1 MRPYLAILKDSF
13 REAIASRTLPFLL
26 VFFGIVLL
34 FLAPIGLRE
43 EVPWQLRPT
52 DIADMRLLTIKLRAD
67 QDPQSAAARVLDRLP
82 QDLRKRV
89 SDPETIA
96 KEKPPEDN
104 PFGPSRLQRDLTD
117 AINEKILSD
126 QTFFSKEVWNPK
138 QLPEEGQRLAEQGT
152 SKLSDS
158 EYKRLNRLAFDEAF
172 SGAVRPVPAT
182 SAELT
187 WFGGDIPLLTDI
199 LRQASVEKGEV
210 QKQAQDLLRVVSSW
224 IVGPIG
230 LFVAIFVT
238 STTIPRMF
246 EAGAIDLLLSK
257 PISRTGLYL
266 ARFFSGCAFVFIIFS
281 FFVVGLWLIVGLRL
295 DVWNN
300 GLLLSIPLLMFAF
313 AVIFAVSAG
322 SGVVWRNPIVS
333 VLLAVLVWAGGF
345 FTGFARDGIRTF
357 RNGDKVREIVLA
369 DGGTFVSDKNG
380 HVYRWSGASNDWKEV
395 FEAQGQTQP
404 MLAGLIYPLMGPT
417 YDPASRR
424 LVAADVGP
432 GGTNRLIVGSEAS
445 GWERTEGAALPPAT
459 RALFMTNDGKLIA
472 VGQTGIYRFEGDF
485 GAKSVGWN
493 FWGMNF
499 TSETKSNGFVRADGA
514 NPRSWSSDV
523 AAAFDRSTGELLVL
537 DRGILSRFDPE
548 SGSYEQTASREL
560 ETKKAAVVGLGGDRA
575 IAAFA
580 DGKVVIFE
588 ASTLGDVATLSI
600 PETDPPRVAEISPDG
615 KYAAVLTHG
624 GHLYLYDAQ
633 QGQRIEPRVRG
644 AGDISAITFAN
655 DGSLWAADRLKRL
668 TRYDSKS
675 LEREDS
681 FEGSISR
688 VEMVYRYGLGPM
700 SWILPNTYGLRNAD
714 TYLFTDRKSEAVG
727 GPDARL
733 ESERLTFDVWGPIW
747 QNLTFLTVV
756 LGLTCVYIARKDF

>member
-13 REAIASRTLPFLL
+13 REAVASRTLPFLL
-26 VFFGIVLL
+26 VFFTVVLL

-43 EVPWQLRPT
+43 EVPWELRPT
-52 DIADMRLLTIKLRAD
+52 DIADMRLLAIKLRAD
-67 QDPQSAAARVLDRLP
+67 QDTESAAKRVLDRIP
-82 QDLRKRV
+82 ADLRKRV
-89 SDPETIA
+89 TDPEA
-96 KEKPPEDN
+96 VVKEPPPEDN
-104 PFGPSRLQRDLTD
+104 PFGPSRLQRDLAD
-117 AINEKILSD
+117 AVNEKVLAD
-126 QTFFSKEVWNPK
+126 RDFFSEATWKPK
-138 QLPEEGQRLAEQGT
+138 SLSEEGQRLAAQED
-152 SKLSDS
+152 LSETES
-158 EYKRLNRLAFDEAF
+158 KRLNRLAFDDAF
-172 SGAVRPVPAT
+172 SGAVRPVPAS

-187 WFGGDIPLLTDI
+187 WFGGDIPLLTDA
-199 LRQASVEKGEV
+199 LRQASVDKTEV
-210 QKQAQDLLRVVSSW
+210 QKQAQDLLRAVSSW

-230 LFVAIFVT
+230 LLVAIFVT

-266 ARFFSGCAFVFIIFS
+266 ARFFSGCAFVFITFS
-281 FFVVGLWLIVGLRL
+281 FFIVGLWLIVGIRL

-333 VLLAVLVWAGGF
+333 VLLAVLVWGAGFCVGL
-345 FTGFARDGIRTF
+345 ARDGIRTI

-380 HVYRWSGASNDWKEV
+380 HVYRWSSASNDWIEV
-395 FEAQGQTQP
+395 FEAQGNRQ
-404 MLAGLIYPLMGPT
+404 MMAGLIYPLMGPL
-417 YDPASRR
+417 YDPTSER

-445 GWERTEGAALPPAT
+445 GWERMEGAALPPAT
-459 RALFMTNDGKLIA
+459 RSLFMTADGTLIA

-499 TSETKSNGFVRADGA
+499 SSETKSNGFARADGTDSRA
-514 NPRSWSSDV
+514 WSSDV
-523 AAAFDRSTGELLVL
+523 AAAVDRSSGDLVLL
-537 DRGILSRFDPE
+537 DRGVLTRFDAE
-548 SGSYEQTASREL
+548 NGNYQQSASREL
-560 ETKKAAVVGLGGDRA
+560 DTKKPAVMGLGGDRV

-580 DGKVVIFE
+580 DGTVKIFD
-588 ASTLGDVATLSI
+588 ATTLGDVATLSI
-600 PETDPPRVAEISPDG
+600 PEADPPRVAEVSPAG
-615 KYAAVLTHG
+615 THAAVLTHG
-624 GHLYLYDAQ
+624 GRLFLYGAKEGAALDPS
-633 QGQRIEPRVRG
+633 IRG
-644 AGDISAITFAN
+644 NGDVSAIAFAN
-655 DGSLWAADRLKRL
+655 DGSLWTADRLKRL
-668 TRYDSKS
+668 TQYDAKS
-675 LEREDS
+675 LERNDS

-688 VEMVYRYGLGPM
+688 VEMIYRYALGPM
-700 SWILPNTYGLRNAD
+700 AWVLPNTYGLRNAE
-714 TYLFTDRKSEAVG
+714 TYLFTDRTSEAVG

-733 ESERLTFDVWGPIW
+733 EAERLTYDIWGPIW